1 MARRDNEGYSIALM
15 AVGTV
20 LVMYTTYCH
29 GYPFFHRLGLTSH
42 YIDLFVATL
51 RHSGMKGPLVIEKL
65 LSLFLFTCGMFFRS
79 ITSERKVSVRNS
91 SIIALLGISIFL
103 APTSAYP
110 TVFILTTLTG
120 FVVSCLGISLLWKHF
135 RFDELKADPL
145 NDTFRQC
152 EKKLEDRYSINI
164 PMEYQWK
171 GKKRKGWINVVN
183 PFRATMIIG
192 TPGSGKSYS
201 VYGPYIEQ
209 MVRKGYSLF
218 VYDYKYPDLTK
229 KVYNEVC
236 ANMGGYKVKPEFY
249 TIDFDHP
256 LYSHRCNPMAKRYI
270 NDPADSAEIADIIML
285 NVCPGKE
292 QKNDFFDMSAKVY
305 LDGDIYTLSQFED
318 GRFCTFAHLV
328 ELTTKDYKDVL
339 RIQSHIPELEAK
351 VAPFLN
357 ALTANAQDQLQGQ
370 IASATIPI
378 SRFASPDLYWVLSG
392 DDFSMDINDPEHPK
406 IICVGNNPDRQEIY
420 GTTLALYVSRLCKT
434 INKPGK
440 LHSGVLLDEL
450 PTIFVKGLDNLVN
463 TARSNKVAVVLGA
476 QDKSQ
481 LVRDYGQKNSDVVF
495 NTVGNIF
502 AGQVNGKT
510 AVDLSRSFGREFRER
525 TSQNV
530 STDSESENRSLQLED
545 RLPVHR
551 IETLSPG
558 YFCGKVQDSNEKTN
572 DFKFFCGKIIRPDTP
587 QKDYWSKRKPT
598 KDFEDDYRDE
608 IMANFLQIKADV
620 DYMVRTLADRY
631 GIELEE
637 DRKVREAMEK
647 IKEAEK

>member
-1 MARRDNEGYSIALM
+1 MRKQEYEPYFM
-15 AVGTV
+15 CMV
-20 LVMYTTYCH
+20 LVSVVILAVNIYYYE
-29 GYPFFHRLGLTSH
+29 YPLFMSLGLRSDISDRVMLSFRSH
-42 YIDLFVATL
+42 GFFSSYLKT
-51 RHSGMKGPLVIEKL
+51 KL
-65 LSLFLFTCGMFFRS
+65 LSLALIVMSNIVRSGKGKPANWRTVALTGAGGLLLFLFPPVVGIVYTLLSLSGFAL
-79 ITSERKVSVRNS
+79 VAYSVAMIGRH
-91 SIIALLGISIFL
+91 L
-103 APTSAYP
+103 
-110 TVFILTTLTG
+110 
-120 FVVSCLGISLLWKHF
+120 SLNWD
-135 RFDELKADPL
+135 RL
-145 NDTFRQC
+145 NDVNETFEQC
-152 EKKLEDRYSINI
+152 DEKIETKDSINI
-164 PMEYQWK
+164 PTRYQYK
-171 GKKRKGWINVVN
+171 GVIHNGWINVVN
-183 PFRATMIIG
+183 PFRATMILG
-192 TPGSGKSYS
+192 TPGSGKSFS
-201 VYGPYIEQ
+201 VYNPFIEQ
-209 MVRKGYSLF
+209 MIGKGYTMF
-218 VYDYKYPDLTK
+218 IYDYKYPDLTEV
-229 KVYNEVC
+229 VYNDLLNSIDSYPV
-236 ANMGGYKVKPEFY
+236 VPEFH
-249 TIDFDHP
+249 IINFNDP
-256 LYSHRCNPMAKRYI
+256 RYSERCNPIHPRYI
-270 NDPADSAEIADIIML
+270 TDQAATAEVAEIIMK
-285 NVCPGKE
+285 NVNPNTAEKE
-292 QKNDFFDMSAKVY
+292 DFFSMSAKVY
-305 LDGDIYTLSQFED
+305 VDS
-318 GRFCTFAHLV
+318 LV
-328 ELTTKDYKDVL
+328 WFL
-339 RIQSHIPELEAK
+339 RIYEGGRYCSFPHLIELMGQDYEVVFDILQQYQDIEVK
-351 VAPFLN
+351 IRPFAN
-357 ALTANAQDQLQGQ
+357 ALNSGAQDQLQGQ

>member
-1 MARRDNEGYSIALM
+1 M
-15 AVGTV
+15 
-20 LVMYTTYCH
+20 
-29 GYPFFHRLGLTSH
+29 
-42 YIDLFVATL
+42 
-51 RHSGMKGPLVIEKL
+51 
-65 LSLFLFTCGMFFRS
+65 
-79 ITSERKVSVRNS
+79 
-91 SIIALLGISIFL
+91 
-103 APTSAYP
+103 
-110 TVFILTTLTG
+110 IL
-120 FVVSCLGISLLWKHF
+120 
-135 RFDELKADPL
+135 
-145 NDTFRQC
+145 
-152 EKKLEDRYSINI
+152 
-164 PMEYQWK
+164 
-171 GKKRKGWINVVN
+171 
-183 PFRATMIIG
+183 G

-370 IASATIPI
+370 IASAQIPLNK
-378 SRFASPDLYWVLSG
+378 FASPEIYWVLSG
-392 DDFSMDINDPEHPK
+392 DDFSLDINDPEHPK
-406 IICVGNNPDRQEIY
+406 ILCVGNNPDYQAIY
-420 GTTLALYVSRLCKT
+420 GTTLALYTSRMFKL
-434 INKPGK
+434 INHKGK
-440 LHSGVLLDEL
+440 RPCGVLLDEL
-450 PTIFVKGLDNLVN
+450 PTIFIKGLDNLIA
-463 TARSNKVAVVLGA
+463 TARSNKVAIVLGA

-481 LVRDYGQKNSDVVF
+481 LVRDYTQKEADVIF

-510 AVDLSRSFGREFRER
+510 AEELSKSFGKEFRQQQSETTGSDSDSTN
-525 TSQNV
+525 TSFHQ
-530 STDSESENRSLQLED
+530 ED
-545 RLPVHR
+545 IMPISR
-551 IETLSPG
+551 IETLSQG
-558 YFCGKVQDSNEKTN
+558 VFLGKVADNNDTKIARKLFCGEIQIDMDRYRRKQEERQPLPMMTDFGDADIENNVRRLGEQVIRQDIRRRIMDREHSLGKFPSSEDIAEELERTFEGMTLEEQEGIISRVSEEKCRENVNRLVRQNFERIKQEVWNIIVTENEKLPN
-572 DFKFFCGKIIRPDTP
+572 PHDLDR
-587 QKDYWSKRKPT
+587 T
-598 KDFEDDYRDE
+598 K
-608 IMANFLQIKADV
+608 KSS
-620 DYMVRTLADRY
+620 
-631 GIELEE
+631 EE
-637 DRKVREAMEK
+637 
-647 IKEAEK
+647 

>member
-1 MARRDNEGYSIALM
+1 M
-15 AVGTV
+15 
-20 LVMYTTYCH
+20 
-29 GYPFFHRLGLTSH
+29 
-42 YIDLFVATL
+42 
-51 RHSGMKGPLVIEKL
+51 
-65 LSLFLFTCGMFFRS
+65 
-79 ITSERKVSVRNS
+79 
-91 SIIALLGISIFL
+91 
-103 APTSAYP
+103 
-110 TVFILTTLTG
+110 IL
-120 FVVSCLGISLLWKHF
+120 
-135 RFDELKADPL
+135 
-145 NDTFRQC
+145 
-152 EKKLEDRYSINI
+152 
-164 PMEYQWK
+164 
-171 GKKRKGWINVVN
+171 
-183 PFRATMIIG
+183 G

-463 TARSNKVAVVLGA
+463 TARSNKVAVVLNITTKGR
-476 QDKSQ
+476 
-481 LVRDYGQKNSDVVF
+481 LEGYMLTMYGKGTDSSLFGSIWGTSKIKRIRFSGCYSF
-495 NTVGNIF
+495 NDMFGHSST
-502 AGQVNGKT
+502 
-510 AVDLSRSFGREFRER
+510 SRSEELRHEVLVDHMSITE
-525 TSQNV
+525 
-530 STDSESENRSLQLED
+530 
-545 RLPVHR
+545 
-551 IETLSPG
+551 
-558 YFCGKVQDSNEKTN
+558 
-572 DFKFFCGKIIRPDTP
+572 GKIGGTSS
-587 QKDYWSKRKPT
+587 KDHNMELSASY
-598 KDFEDDYRDE
+598 
-608 IMANFLQIKADV
+608 DV
-620 DYMVRTLADRY
+620 DDHSLLSAYARIFLRNNMHSSSR
-631 GIELEE
+631 
-637 DRKVREAMEK
+637 
-647 IKEAEK
+647 